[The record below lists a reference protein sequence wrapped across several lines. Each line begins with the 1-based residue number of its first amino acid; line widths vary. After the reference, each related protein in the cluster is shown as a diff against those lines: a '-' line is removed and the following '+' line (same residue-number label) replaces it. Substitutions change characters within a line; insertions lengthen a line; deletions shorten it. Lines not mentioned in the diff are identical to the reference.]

1 MTRIRWIGEIAIFA
15 LLSITALYVMAPF
28 HSKVAILL
36 VLVAP
41 VLLLF
46 VFPSAFRAAWSNAVR
61 LAHTFTWWH
70 WLIFLGLLSSLTFR
84 LRDIEDINSNPL
96 DAAALFRIAVD
107 ALVILVLTARLING
121 RSPWLRQAF
130 RGLPGVL
137 ILFSLFAAISTLWSV
152 RPFWTLYKSVEY
164 GFDVALFVAV
174 LISFSSLKDYKPVLD
189 WVWTLIGLQVLS
201 AWIGAAIVPR
211 LAFDYGETGSLR
223 IPELTGVIP
232 VLAAN
237 AIGQIGAILGIV
249 SLSRL
254 LLRPSTAPNRQ
265 WYHFLLGFSLITMF
279 MAQSRSAIGAFLFA
293 LIILLFLSRRVFWG
307 ACLATSGAIAVA
319 LLGAQKN
326 IGDYLARGQHMQ
338 EIAGL
343 TGRVDWWS
351 FAWEKFLQK
360 PFAGWGGFAGGRFV
374 VLANFAQGTAPDV
387 HSSIVETLVDT
398 GFIGLLLI
406 IIALLGTWWYLY
418 RGVKSRCLDS
428 TEKSIAIE
436 CLAVVAVL
444 TVRSGVSS
452 TLISHPA
459 LPFLVVVGY
468 AEFVRRRLKSNGRFT
483 QPN

>member
-15 LLSITALYVMAPF
+15 LLSVTALYVMAPF
-28 HSKVAILL
+28 HSRVIILL

-46 VFPSAFRAAWSNAVR
+46 VFPSAFRAAWSNVVA
-61 LAHTFTWWH
+61 LGHSLTWWH
-70 WLIFLGLLSSLTFR
+70 WLILLGLLSSLTFR

-96 DAAALFRIAVD
+96 DAAALFRIGVD

-121 RSPWLRQAF
+121 RSPWFRQAF
-130 RGLPGVL
+130 RGLPAVL
-137 ILFSLFAAISTLWSV
+137 ILFSLFAAISTFWSV
-152 RPFWTLYKSVEY
+152 RPLWTLYKSVEY

-174 LISFSSLKDYKPVLD
+174 LISFSSLKDYKRVLD
-189 WVWTLIGLQVLS
+189 WVWTLIALQVLS

-254 LLRPSTAPNRQ
+254 LLRPSSDLNRP
-265 WYHFLLGFSLITMF
+265 WYHLLLGFSLITMF

-293 LIILLFLSRRVFWG
+293 LMLLLFFSRRVFWG
-307 ACLATSGAIAVA
+307 TCVAVSGAIAIV

-326 IGDYLARGQHMQ
+326 IGEYLARGQHMEQ
-338 EIAGL
+338 ITGL

-360 PFAGWGGFAGGRFV
+360 PFTGWGGFAGGRFV
-374 VLANFAQGTAPDV
+374 VLANFAQGSVPDI

-398 GFIGLLLI
+398 GVIGVFLI
-406 IIALLGTWWYLY
+406 VIALLGTWWYLY
-418 RGVKSRCLDS
+418 RGIKSRRLDY

-436 CLAVVAVL
+436 CLAVIAVL

-459 LPFLVVVGY
+459 LPFLAVVGY
-468 AEFVRRRLKSNGRFT
+468 AEFVRRRLKSNGRFSEA
-483 QPN
+483 N